1 MAGISLT
8 VPSLVVRKNANR
20 QLRVERTKRAQYIRS
35 LSGVAHDRSTFFG
48 SQLSRVA
55 DYVRDCTVEF
65 AHVVK
70 KRNALDT
77 SLAPL
82 VEISGN
88 RKCQRVF
95 RDPPDVSSG
104 FRVVRVDRV
113 EKCLEARCT
122 EAFQRSTLAAFSVIE
137 RASNSTGEKRQ
148 VLQHVVT

>member
-1 MAGISLT
+1 MVT
-8 VPSLVVRKNANR
+8 KHANR
-20 QLRVERTKRAQYIRS
+20 KLRVERTKRAQDIRS

-55 DYVRDCTVEF
+55 DYVRDGTVEF

-77 SLAPL
+77 SLASL

-95 RDPPDVSSG
+95 RNPPDVSSG
-104 FRVVRVDRV
+104 FRVVCVDRV
-113 EKCLEARCT
+113 EKGLEARCT
-122 EAFQRSTLAAFSVIE
+122 ESFQRSTLAAFSVVE
-137 RASNSTGEKRQ
+137 RSSDSTGEKRQ
-148 VLQHVVT
+148 VL